1 MVGRSRSIL
10 LTSNDDAYMIHDDDG
25 EVVALEKRKR
35 ESLGS
40 LCKAGAR
47 GRERGRGGGERTVTT
62 LARFA
67 SGKRK

>member
-10 LTSNDDAYMIHDDDG
+10 LTSNDDAYMMMMME
-25 EVVALEKRKR
+25 EVIAREKKER
-35 ESLGS
+35 ELGIPLQS
-40 LCKAGAR
+40 WSPR
-47 GRERGRGGGERTVTT
+47 QRERKGGERTVTT